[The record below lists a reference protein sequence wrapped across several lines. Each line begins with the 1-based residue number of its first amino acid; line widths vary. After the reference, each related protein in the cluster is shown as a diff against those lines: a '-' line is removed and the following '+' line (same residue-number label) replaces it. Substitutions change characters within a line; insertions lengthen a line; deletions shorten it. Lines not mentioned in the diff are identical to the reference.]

1 MSYRLIYKEKGFIL
15 TFSGDVSFD
24 ELNTAN
30 GKIQGHSEFDVHR
43 YQIVDVR
50 NADLS
55 SISRDQAREPAAI
68 DMIASTMNPKVR
80 IGLIASTTDGFNI
93 CKEYADNS
101 IAMGS
106 PWQFNVFYD
115 YDKALEWAKS
125 N

>member
-80 IGLIASTTDGFNI
+80 IGLIAYTTDGCNI

-106 PWQFNVFYD
+106 SLQFNLFYD